1 MNKENECEII
11 KDLAIPFMK
20 KEVNSETK
28 NFIENHL
35 KSCDDC
41 RKYYNDIEKE
51 KGISSK
57 NKDIIMI
64 NKFKRIN
71 SHISILRI
79 SLILLIL
86 LIVIVLS
93 IFYIRNQKVVNLS
106 NNVYNK
112 IDYLKQLNNYKL
124 KVNNSKKF

>member
-57 NKDIIMI
+57 NKDII
-64 NKFKRIN
+64 NKFNFIN
-71 SHISILRI
+71 
-79 SLILLIL
+79 
-86 LIVIVLS
+86 IVN
-93 IFYIRNQKVVNLS
+93 RNCIIYFL
-106 NNVYNK
+106 
-112 IDYLKQLNNYKL
+112 YK
-124 KVNNSKKF
+124 KSESSKFI